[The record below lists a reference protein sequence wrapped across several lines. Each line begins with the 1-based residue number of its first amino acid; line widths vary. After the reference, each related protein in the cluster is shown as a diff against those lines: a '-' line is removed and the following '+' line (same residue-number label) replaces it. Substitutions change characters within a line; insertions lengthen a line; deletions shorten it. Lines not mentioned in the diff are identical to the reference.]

1 MNTYNIYVPTEKGK
15 MGIDIKHIMF
25 IESVRDFSRIV
36 FNNNEKLEIIL
47 TLDEVEQL
55 VFDQGF
61 FRFNYKYLVN
71 LRYVHLIFPGDSSK
85 VILENG
91 KEIFVSQSQRE
102 ELFESLMKV
111 FDLQEII

>member
-15 MGIDIKHIMF
+15 MGIDIKHITF

-36 FNNNEKLEIIL
+36 FNNNEKLELLL
-47 TLDEVEQL
+47 TLDEIEQL
-55 VFDQGF
+55 LFDQGF

-71 LRYVHLIFPGDSSK
+71 LRYVHLIFPGDASK

-91 KEIFVSQSQRE
+91 KEIFVSQSRRE
-102 ELFESLMKV
+102 ELFENLRKV
-111 FDLQEII
+111 FDLQEIV